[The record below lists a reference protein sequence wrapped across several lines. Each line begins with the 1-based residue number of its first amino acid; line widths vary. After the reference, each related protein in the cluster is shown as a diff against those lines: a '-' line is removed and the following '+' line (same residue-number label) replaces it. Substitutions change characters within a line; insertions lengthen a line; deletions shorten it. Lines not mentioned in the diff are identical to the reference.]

1 MLSDELKLYEENKK
15 LKKELNK
22 VKKGFHNLEWEYGT
36 LLEFI
41 DKQGLTEKAAHYVA
55 ECFMTSV
62 LKGEIT
68 DNNNDSGG
76 GDDKVDAVA

>member
-22 VKKGFHNLEWEYGT
+22 VKTGFRNLEWEYGT

-41 DKQGLTEKAAHYVA
+41 DKQGLTEKAAQ
-55 ECFMTSV
+55 
-62 LKGEIT
+62 
-68 DNNNDSGG
+68 
-76 GDDKVDAVA
+76 